1 MGANFGYILLD
12 REVDAD
18 AIHVAVLD
26 ACVDTQPEIVDVGVV
41 HTDLA
46 RLFIGAPPLV
56 VTAITVRTDDA
67 NTHPGVDEIA
77 ERLVRELGCSAV
89 AGTLS
94 DFYQS
99 AAYQLYRLVPLDSK
113 LFEGALPGETT
124 MASSGLSIDV
134 EAVLGG
140 RRYSYLDV
148 ARLAVEALFGTEL
161 VLRDEHRTH
170 AAERFV
176 FHEGVDHRIIEDGEA
191 LDAPRIVDD
200 DDAIEV
206 RWSSMR
212 MTHPLFLRHV
222 RKRMA
227 EREDDAV
234 DDADDEL
241 DDEADNN

>member
-18 AIHVAVLD
+18 AIHVIVLD
-26 ACVDTQPEIVDVGVV
+26 ACVDTEAQIVDVSVA
-41 HTDLA
+41 TADLA
-46 RLFIGAPPLV
+46 PLFENAPPLV

-77 ERLVRELGCSAV
+77 ERLVRELGCGAI
-89 AGTLS
+89 AGSLS

-99 AAYQLYRLVPLDSK
+99 AAYQHYRMVPVDPEM
-113 LFEGALPGETT
+113 FENVEPGE
-124 MASSGLSIDV
+124 MMLAASGLLVDT
-134 EAVLGG
+134 EALIGG

-148 ARLAVEALFGTEL
+148 AWLAVEALFRTQL

-176 FHEGVDHRIIEDGEA
+176 CHPGEDHRILEDGEVLDPARVVDEDEA
-191 LDAPRIVDD
+191 L
-200 DDAIEV
+200 EV

-212 MTHPLFLRHV
+212 MTHPLSLRHV
-222 RKRMA
+222 RKRMDEHDVEA
-227 EREDDAV
+227 EQQGGDEDDT
-234 DDADDEL
+234 
-241 DDEADNN
+241 NN